1 MVTVNNVCRVLFVF
15 IAFTLMGCQSNV
27 ELPAQLV
34 AVVDNYPP
42 NYNPD
47 GSHIE
52 YSRKINVVFKIK
64 NVTCRN
70 LFIPISDERGN
81 KYHSFIKVSSPKR
94 HNVMAGAYYW
104 QNKSMLNSGDSIS
117 ICVRLMELELR
128 DLGVYNL
135 NPKEVITHLSF
146 EYVIDAEDLKG
157 SDYLIPMLKFH
168 ISQNVKYVHQEP
180 EGMCGI

>member
-1 MVTVNNVCRVLFVF
+1 MVTVNNVCRALFVF
-15 IAFTLMGCQSNV
+15 IALTLMGCQSNV

-47 GSHIE
+47 SSHIE

-64 NVTCRN
+64 NVSWRN

-81 KYHSFIKVSSPKR
+81 EYHSFIKVSSPTN

-117 ICVRLMELELR
+117 ICVRLMELQLR

-135 NPKEVITHLSF
+135 NPKEVIKRISF
-146 EYVIDAEDLKG
+146 EYVIDARDLKE
-157 SDYLIPMLKFH
+157 SNCLVPNLKFH
-168 ISQNVKYVHQEP
+168 ISQNVKYVYQEP

>member
-1 MVTVNNVCRVLFVF
+1 MVAVNNACRALFIF

-42 NYNPD
+42 NYIPD
-47 GSHIE
+47 SSHIE

-64 NVTCRN
+64 NVSWRN

-81 KYHSFIKVSSPKR
+81 EYHSFIKVSSPTN

-117 ICVRLMELELR
+117 ICVRLMELQLR
-128 DLGVYNL
+128 DLGVHNL
-135 NPKEVITHLSF
+135 NPKEVIKRISF
-146 EYVIDAEDLKG
+146 EYVIDARDLKE
-157 SDYLIPMLKFH
+157 SNCLVPNLKFH
-168 ISQNVKYVHQEP
+168 ISQNVKYVYQEP

>member
-1 MVTVNNVCRVLFVF
+1 MVTVNNVCRALFVF
-15 IAFTLMGCQSNV
+15 IALTLMGCQSNV

-47 GSHIE
+47 SSHIE

-64 NVTCRN
+64 NVSRRN

-81 KYHSFIKVSSPKR
+81 KYHSFIKVSSPKN

-117 ICVRLMELELR
+117 VCVRLMELQLR
-128 DLGVYNL
+128 DLGVFNL
-135 NPKEVITHLSF
+135 NPKEVIKRISF
-146 EYVIDAEDLKG
+146 EYVIDARDLKE
-157 SDYLIPMLKFH
+157 SNCLVPNLKFH
-168 ISQNVKYVHQEP
+168 VSQNVKYVHQEP

>member
-1 MVTVNNVCRVLFVF
+1 MVFVSKAYCALFIF
-15 IAFTLMGCQSNV
+15 IVMTLTCCQSNV
-27 ELPAQLV
+27 ELPAELV
-34 AVVDNYPP
+34 AVVDNYPL
-42 NYNPD
+42 NYNPAN
-47 GSHIE
+47 SHIE

-64 NVTCRN
+64 NVSRRN

-81 KYHSFIKVSSPKR
+81 KYHSFIKVSSPTN

-104 QNKSMLNSGDSIS
+104 QNKGMLNGGDSIS
-117 ICVRLMELELR
+117 ICVRLMELQLR

-146 EYVIDAEDLKG
+146 EYVIDARDLKE
-157 SDYLIPMLKFH
+157 SDCLVPNLKFH
-168 ISQNVKYVHQEP
+168 IPQNVKYVHQEP